1 MVFQYRAVSRT
12 PDTDISD
19 SGVISLSPSED
30 IYCSDSDLH
39 DIHVKLEPTSSS
51 MGGDVK
57 ERLSL
62 LCQSLDNVSERIII
76 QQAINL
82 LRHYEAR
89 ISGMEATVSN
99 MCQEVAMCRSMSS
112 PEDSPPSTGS
122 PSSTVDPC
130 RKPSPRIIATVLP
143 FSALPNPRQEDTR
156 PFCSLPNPS
165 RPDEEEEEDLMTI
178 ESPFRK
184 LFRENDSMQ
193 ESGIYFEDEDLGFHC
208 QGTQTDSAN
217 QSRLSEEL
225 RKLSQI
231 RQKLEQEQERE
242 KYFKP
247 IKEDKSKI
255 MCSRQE
261 LEYYK
266 EEMERLELRLQ
277 LYESCGEEHN
287 ARLKTMLERDEILKK
302 QLHRLEEDNM
312 KLRRD
317 NQFLE
322 MEKCEYEEL
331 ENDTRL
337 QCQRL
342 EVKLNSMNEK
352 KLELQTQL
360 SHNARLINNLKS
372 NLEDNDKSKAE
383 AAERLQAAQDRIQS
397 LETTIS
403 CYETSLNKCEQKNFE
418 LEEKE
423 MELKYRVYL
432 LENILPV
439 LISYHLYWIVERS
452 RAFSRQCTSSKYE
465 MISCDNSSNSVLPLS
480 SKSNRIDNTR
490 ALALL
495 DVESPEQSR
504 IDHTENKHSE
514 LNATSHSIPN
524 KCHIETQTMFDD
536 MAILRNECQCQ
547 LRVHT
552 DSSEGDSESPLPNDE
567 CISQTSQKSQ
577 PNEPHINSSEQLQCE
592 NCANNNTT
600 ATLNMEKIEELNR
613 MISDLKIKEKLYE
626 QTMSEADEMFSN
638 MTLEYGVQIENLE
651 NQINT
656 TTLDLRAMKKELEK
670 EREENDRM
678 SNGNVELMK
687 EIKAKE
693 NEKKQLNNMLEC
705 LKMQL
710 EEERE
715 ESLKFKQ
722 EISSFKKLFETEK
735 SKCKELE
742 MDLKEANR
750 EIKEIESRVESSMKS
765 HDKEMD
771 RMSKKLE
778 DMVVTNGELKEEV
791 DTLENVVKELKLAL
805 NHERYRRESLKS
817 ELSREL
823 QLKTQELS
831 DLRRHM
837 QGVGLKTTA
846 QEMEEALASLEHKD
860 EDDGCHLS
868 ITEIP
873 DQLEK
878 LTEKLSESQ
887 DHTQTCELC
896 KNNLSVIV
904 QELMDQIA
912 TIKTSKICQ
921 GPHSDDVYKM
931 ATLPRIKTTS
941 SHTSTGNS
949 KHPPNPSHSNLDS
962 NSVTQST
969 LQSKCQEKD
978 LLIFNLAFELKQL
991 ADRNLWV
998 RYPALVDNLRK
1009 HISDCPDFNRVL
1021 LVQYLNGKLV
1031 MTPKFSEKSLLDLRI
1046 IKAVGSNSL
1055 LIAWKPP
1062 PPEYAVL
1069 EFLVYINGEYL
1080 RKIYAEQGRALLHP
1094 VQILQLDKPIQVTL
1108 MSADAKYPSA
1118 SAYYC

>member
-1 MVFQYRAVSRT
+1 
-12 PDTDISD
+12 
-19 SGVISLSPSED
+19 
-30 IYCSDSDLH
+30 
-39 DIHVKLEPTSSS
+39 

-143 FSALPNPRQEDTR
+143 FSGLPNPRQEDTR
-156 PFCSLPNPS
+156 PFCSLPNPSRPDEFCSLPNPS

-710 EEERE
+710 EEEQE

-750 EIKEIESRVESSMKS
+750 EIKEIESRVESSVKS

-791 DTLENVVKELKLAL
+791 DTLEV
-805 NHERYRRESLKS
+805 
-817 ELSREL
+817 
-823 QLKTQELS
+823 S
-831 DLRRHM
+831 DR
-837 QGVGLKTTA
+837 
-846 QEMEEALASLEHKD
+846 
-860 EDDGCHLS
+860 
-868 ITEIP
+868 
-873 DQLEK
+873 
-878 LTEKLSESQ
+878 
-887 DHTQTCELC
+887 
-896 KNNLSVIV
+896 
-904 QELMDQIA
+904 
-912 TIKTSKICQ
+912 
-921 GPHSDDVYKM
+921 
-931 ATLPRIKTTS
+931 
-941 SHTSTGNS
+941 
-949 KHPPNPSHSNLDS
+949 
-962 NSVTQST
+962 
-969 LQSKCQEKD
+969 
-978 LLIFNLAFELKQL
+978 
-991 ADRNLWV
+991 
-998 RYPALVDNLRK
+998 
-1009 HISDCPDFNRVL
+1009 
-1021 LVQYLNGKLV
+1021 
-1031 MTPKFSEKSLLDLRI
+1031 KSLRI
-1046 IKAVGSNSL
+1046 GK
-1055 LIAWKPP
+1055 
-1062 PPEYAVL
+1062 
-1069 EFLVYINGEYL
+1069 
-1080 RKIYAEQGRALLHP
+1080 
-1094 VQILQLDKPIQVTL
+1094 
-1108 MSADAKYPSA
+1108 
-1118 SAYYC
+1118 